1 MHIKSILNRVEKHP
15 GFIYGKDRW
24 IESHDGEACLEV
36 EIRSRAKRS
45 PICSKCHNP
54 RPGYDTLPVRRFS
67 FVPLWG
73 ILVYFRYAMRRV
85 DCPVCGVIV
94 EEVPWV
100 DGKHHVTKTYAWF
113 LANWARR
120 LSWSEVATV
129 FRTSWQTVFHAVEMA
144 VSWGREHQDLTGITA
159 IGIDEILWQRG
170 HKYLT
175 LVYQISAGC
184 KRLLWVGRERKV
196 KTLLGFFQWFGKDR
210 TRGIEYICSDMWKP
224 YLKVIA
230 KKAGQAIHVLDRFH
244 IVSHLSKAIDEVR
257 AGEAR
262 KLEER
267 GLHPVLKK
275 TRWCLLKRPENLTVK
290 QRVTLKELLQ
300 CNLRTVRA
308 YLLKEEFNFLWEY
321 VSPYW
326 AGKFL
331 DVWCT
336 KVLRSRIEPL
346 AKVARMIRNHRD
358 LILNWFRARG
368 EISSAVVE
376 GFNNKAK
383 LITRRAYGYRSFQV
397 AELALLHALG
407 KLPQPAFTHEF
418 W

>member
-15 GFIYGKDRW
+15 GFIYGKVEW
-24 IESHDGEACLEV
+24 IKSLDNGECLEV
-36 EIRSRAKRS
+36 EIRPRVKH
-45 PICSKCHNP
+45 PPTCSKCHNP
-54 RPGYDTLPVRRFS
+54 RPGYDTLPVRRFA

-85 DCPVCGVIV
+85 NCPECGVVV

-100 DGKHHVTKTYAWF
+100 NGKHHVTKTYAWF

-144 VSWGREHQDLTGITA
+144 VAWGREHQDLTGITA
-159 IGIDEILWQRG
+159 IGVDEILWQRG
-170 HKYLT
+170 NKFLT
-175 LVYQISAGC
+175 LVYQINAEC
-184 KRLLWVGRERKV
+184 KRLLWVGRDRKV
-196 KTLLGFFQWFGKDR
+196 KTLLRYFHWFGKER
-210 TRGIEYICSDMWKP
+210 SRLLEFVCSDMWRP

-230 KKAGQAIHVLDRFH
+230 KKANQAIHVLDRFH

-257 AGEAR
+257 AQEAR
-262 KLEER
+262 SLLDR
-267 GLHPVLKK
+267 GKEPVLKR
-275 TRWCLLKRPENLTVK
+275 TRWCLLKRPENLTDK

-308 YLLKEEFNFLWEY
+308 YLLKEEFDFFWDY
-321 VSPYW
+321 QSPYW
-326 AGKFL
+326 AGRFL
-331 DVWCT
+331 DEWCT
-336 KVLRSRIEPL
+336 KVLKSRMEPM

-368 EISSAVVE
+368 EISSGVVE

-383 LITRRAYGYRSFQV
+383 LITRRAYGFRSFEV
-397 AELALLHALG
+397 AEMALYHALG
-407 KLPQPAFTHEF
+407 KLPEPAFTHKF